1 MNAVFLGIVFI
12 AFLVGGY
19 HQLRWVPGDADS
31 VQPMAVLTTAMVESA
46 GGAVT
51 LAIGL
56 VGMMALF
63 LGLMKVAEA
72 GGLLTIIAK
81 TLRPLM
87 VRAFPEVPA
96 NHPAMGAMILNF
108 SANAL
113 GLANAATP
121 FGIRAMQELDKLNP
135 VKGTASNAMVLFLAL
150 NTSSLTLLPTG
161 VIALRVSAGSM
172 DPAGIL
178 PTTLFATCVST
189 VCAFVA
195 VKAYQRFSTIEPTAT
210 ANETS
215 ADAAALPGPGSAP
228 TSDSELPEVSAEASS
243 GAYPTWVSVTAF
255 AAIVAL
261 IPLAVVHGAVVS
273 PWIIPVLMVVLLG
286 FGAARQVRVYEV
298 FVEGARDGFQVAL
311 RIIPYLVAILVAVAM
326 LRASGALA
334 IIVGF
339 LSPITSAFGLPGDAL
354 PMALMRPLSGSGA
367 YGVLAATI
375 QDPAIG
381 PDSYTGYLVSTF
393 QGSTETTFYVLA
405 VYYGAVQVRRIR
417 HTLAA
422 ALTADVA
429 GVIGAVIACSYL
441 FGGR

>member
-1 MNAVFLGIVFI
+1 MNVVFLGIVFV

-19 HQLRWVPGDADS
+19 NQLTWVPDSADS
-31 VQPMAVLTTAMVESA
+31 LSPMAALGTAMVEAA
-46 GGAVT
+46 GGSVT

-87 VRAFPEVPA
+87 VRAFPEVPP
-96 NHPAMGAMILNF
+96 NHPAMGAMILNL

-135 VKGTASNAMVLFLAL
+135 VKGTASNAMALFLAM
-150 NTSSLTLLPTG
+150 NTSSVTLLPTG
-161 VIALRVSAGSM
+161 VIALRVAADSQ

-189 VCAFVA
+189 VAAFIA
-195 VKAYQRFSTIEPTAT
+195 VKAYQRFSPVRAGD
-210 ANETS
+210 APAET
-215 ADAAALPGPGSAP
+215 PGPAVSEPPAP
-228 TSDSELPEVSAEASS
+228 APASEAEVPEVSVEASS
-243 GAYPTWVSVTAF
+243 GAYPGWVSVTAL
-255 AAIVAL
+255 AAVVGV
-261 IPLAVVHGAVVS
+261 IPLAVVYGEAVS
-273 PWIIPVLMVVLLG
+273 PWVIPGLMFALLG
-286 FGAARQVRVYEV
+286 FGAARRVRVYEV
-298 FVEGARDGFQVAL
+298 FVDGARDGFQVAL

-326 LRASGALA
+326 LRASGALD
-334 IIVGF
+334 IIVGW
-339 LSPITSAFGLPGDAL
+339 LSPMTSAVGLPADAL

-367 YGVLAATI
+367 FGILASTI

-422 ALTADVA
+422 ALTADLA
-429 GVIGAVIACSYL
+429 GIAGAVIACSYL

>member
-1 MNAVFLGIVFI
+1 MNAVFLGIVFA
-12 AFLVGGY
+12 AFIVGGY
-19 HQLRWVPGDADS
+19 HQLQWVPGGTES
-31 VQPMAVLTTAMVESA
+31 VQPMAALGTAMVEAAS
-46 GGAVT
+46 GSVT

-135 VKGTASNAMVLFLAL
+135 VKGTASNAMVLFLAM

-178 PTTLFATCVST
+178 ATTLFATFVST
-189 VCAFVA
+189 VCAFGA
-195 VKAYQRFSTIEPTAT
+195 VKLYQRFSPVGPAEA
-210 ANETS
+210 S
-215 ADAAALPGPGSAP
+215 AEMGDSPAPGSASAP
-228 TSDSELPEVSAEASS
+228 EPDVPEVSAEASS
-243 GAYPTWVSVTAF
+243 GAYPGWVSVTALG
-255 AAIVAL
+255 AIICL
-261 IPLAVVHGAVVS
+261 IPLAVVYGEVVS
-273 PWIIPVLMVVLLG
+273 PWVIPSLMVALLG
-286 FGAARQVRVYEV
+286 FGALRRVRVYEV

-326 LRASGALA
+326 LRASGALD

-339 LSPITSAFGLPGDAL
+339 LSPMTSPFGLPGDAL

-367 YGVLAATI
+367 YGILAATI
-375 QDPAIG
+375 QDPSIG

-422 ALTADVA
+422 ALTADLA
-429 GVIGAVIACSYL
+429 GIVGAVIACSYL